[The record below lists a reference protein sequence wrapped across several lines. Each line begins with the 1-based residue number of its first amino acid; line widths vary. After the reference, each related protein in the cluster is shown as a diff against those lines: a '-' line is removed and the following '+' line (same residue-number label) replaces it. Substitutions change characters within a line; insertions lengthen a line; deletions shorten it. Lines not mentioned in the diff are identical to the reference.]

1 MLTASQQRK
10 KRLFDI
16 VAATTG
22 ICLTGWLMLLA
33 WIVAS
38 AETKSNGLFMQT
50 RIGKDGRRFNVFKI
64 KTMKAVQGVQTTVTT
79 SRDRRITRSG
89 AFFRRTKIDELPQLF
104 NVLSG
109 KMSFVGPRPDVPG
122 FADELEGEDRMILQL
137 RPGITGP
144 ASLKYKDE
152 EKLLSMQDDPEAY
165 NREVI
170 WPDKVAIN
178 KAYMQTWS
186 LKKDIGYIIQTVLG

>member
-10 KRLFDI
+10 KRLFDV

-33 WIVAS
+33 WVVAS

-64 KTMKAVQGVQTTVTT
+64 KTMKAVQGVRTTVTT

-109 KMSFVGPRPDVPG
+109 EMSFVGPRPDVPG

-152 EKLLSMQDDPEAY
+152 EKILSMQDDPEAY